1 MPERRV
7 RAGDDGGAMTSLLPG
22 PASVLAD
29 ARPDARHRRP
39 LLPVALLGGAVAAF
53 STLLVC
59 LAVGVV
65 GWFLSDAGAHG
76 APHDGMR
83 VGAIAWLMAHGS
95 GVRLGQVA
103 VTAAPLGISALT
115 AWAVWRL
122 GLLVGESVSGHGPD
136 ADAIADGE
144 RDWTVLRAVLGFT
157 VGYLVVALLT
167 AHQAADARIGL
178 ATGRVVLWCVV
189 LCLAVGGAAIA
200 TGSGRAA
207 IWAAVLPA
215 SLRASAATALRVLGW
230 WLAVSTVVLLAA
242 LVVDFGTAVNLM
254 SRLHTDAGDAS
265 VYTVVS
271 ATVVPNAALLSS
283 SYLLGPGFAVGV
295 GTLVSPTLVQLGPLP
310 MFPLLAALPDNGPTP
325 AWTPYL
331 MALAPV
337 VAALAVARSQRRRPT
352 RRYEQGALRGCAG
365 GVLAGVL
372 LTFLTTLAGG
382 AVGPGRMRDVGAP
395 GLDVLVH
402 ALPAFGLGGLVGGV
416 VMTWWQRR
424 ASRPAEE
431 PDPS

>member
-1 MPERRV
+1 
-7 RAGDDGGAMTSLLPG
+7 MTSLLPG
-22 PASVLAD
+22 PASAVAD

-39 LLPVALLGGAVAAF
+39 LLPVALLGGAAAAS

-59 LAVGVV
+59 LALGVV

-76 APHDGMR
+76 APHDGLR
-83 VGAIAWLMAHGS
+83 VGAIGWLMAHGS

-103 VTAAPLGISALT
+103 VTAAPLGVSALA

-122 GLLVGESVSGHGPD
+122 GLAVGEAVSGHGPD

-144 RDWTVLRAVLGFT
+144 RDWTVLRAALGFAA
-157 VGYLVVALLT
+157 GYLVVALVT
-167 AHQAADARIGL
+167 AHQATDARIGL
-178 ATGRVVLWCVV
+178 GTGRVVLWCLV
-189 LCLAVGGAAIA
+189 LCVSVGGAAIA

-207 IWAAVLPA
+207 IWTAVLPA
-215 SLRASAATALRVLGW
+215 SARASVTAALRVVAW
-230 WLAVSTVVLLAA
+230 WLAASTLVLLAA
-242 LVVDFGTAVNLM
+242 LVVDFGAAVNVM

-265 VYTVVS
+265 VYTVLS

-283 SYLLGPGFAVGV
+283 SYLLGPGFAVGL

-331 MALAPV
+331 MVLAPI

-352 RRYEQGALRGCAG
+352 RRYEQGALRGCVG
-365 GVLAGVL
+365 GVLGGVL
-372 LTFLTTLAGG
+372 LALLTTLAGG

-402 ALPAFGLGGLVGGV
+402 AITAFGLGGLVGGV

-424 ASRPAEE
+424 AARPTE
-431 PDPS
+431 DPEAS